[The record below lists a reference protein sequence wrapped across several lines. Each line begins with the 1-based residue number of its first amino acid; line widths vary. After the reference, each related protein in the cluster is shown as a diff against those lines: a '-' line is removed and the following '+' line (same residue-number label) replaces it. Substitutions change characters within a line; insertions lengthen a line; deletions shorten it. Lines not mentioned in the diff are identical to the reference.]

1 MGGSLSLLPMRTILL
16 LISLA
21 VFGSANAQTN
31 TYVADLGSEYHT
43 LTITHAAYC
52 PDCTNWQF
60 SIYSQA
66 TEQLMVWNG
75 GGRMS
80 VVGTDFDA
88 AAFATGY
95 DLYDNKGKLFMHV
108 NKLTSRILTY
118 TDGKDTVTVKL
129 YE

>member
-1 MGGSLSLLPMRTILL
+1 
-16 LISLA
+16 
-21 VFGSANAQTN
+21 
-31 TYVADLGSEYHT
+31 
-43 LTITHAAYC
+43 
-52 PDCTNWQF
+52 
-60 SIYSQA
+60 
-66 TEQLMVWNG
+66 
-75 GGRMS
+75 MS